1 MNQNSNVIGIG
12 LAVVAV
18 LIAISAFFVA
28 LNAGGT
34 ANPLGAQSHT
44 NSGLVINEDGTDDDT
59 RIESDGN
66 ENMLFVDAGTNRIG
80 VGDATPDFTLDIE
93 TTNTAT
99 STLQVGCIQMT
110 ATTTA
115 NPIKI
120 VPATY
125 ATSTLTFAGATNGLP
140 VVAVFGTCP

>member
-1 MNQNSNVIGIG
+1 M
-12 LAVVAV
+12 
-18 LIAISAFFVA
+18 LIAIVSLIVA
-28 LNAGGT
+28 WNSGGDAGTLAG
-34 ANPLGAQSHT
+34 QSHT
-44 NSGLVINEDGTDDDT
+44 NSGLVVNEDGTDDDS

-66 ENMLFVDAGTNRIG
+66 ENMFFVDAGANRIG
-80 VGDATPDFTLDIE
+80 IGDATPDFTLDIE

-125 ATSTLTFAGATNGLP
+125 ATTTLTFGGNTTGLP